1 MLDAYEHVTQ
11 LTDVTCKPLVF
22 SENDRILI
30 LIKGSIIIPEKIEF
44 SSIENIL
51 IDNVD
56 EKIKNLNSEIKH
68 LGHCEIQSIVSEEND
83 MRVIFKTKD
92 CLQYSGLFAER
103 GIIISFLKT
112 FLRCEDAE
120 DNPYLNVR
128 MMRIGLIA
136 NTTLIQQESKRGN
149 SSEYLCK
156 GYTLLFNG

>member
-1 MLDAYEHVTQ
+1 MRL
-11 LTDVTCKPLVF
+11 LFF

-30 LIKGSIIIPEKIEF
+30 LIKGSIIDPEDIDFSSIKNILLDNVNEKIET
-44 SSIENIL
+44 L
-51 IDNVD
+51 
-56 EKIKNLNSEIKH
+56 NLEFKQ
-68 LGHCEIQSIVSEEND
+68 LGHCEIQSIDTKEND
-83 MRVIFKTKD
+83 IRVIFKTKD
-92 CLQYSGLFAER
+92 CLQYSGLFAEK

-112 FLRCEDAE
+112 FLRCEDAD

-156 GYTLLFNG
+156 GYTQLFNG